1 MELRQYGQW
10 VQEGKEIFSTV
21 LVPLDTWEVKSQPHD
36 SSSRERVQCKVVEE
50 IVECVFLAP
59 WSCSGGFLQRWSHQ
73 GWAWGRWMKCIVPV
87 QGWILY
93 LEFGNFVLFFFLHEF
108 CSKKY
113 CCGWIVSLQIQNLR
127 RWPYLEIHRVSAD
140 VISYNKIILDSG
152 GFQDQWLVSLWE
164 GHHVYVRFRDTKGR
178 HPFGL

>member
-1 MELRQYGQW
+1 MEKKEKKKNGVMPVWTVGARGKRNILNCACAPWHLRGQ
-10 VQEGKEIFSTV
+10 IPAT
-21 LVPLDTWEVKSQPHD
+21 DD
-36 SSSRERVQCKVVEE
+36 SSSREHVQCKVVEE
-50 IVECVFLAP
+50 IIVECVFLAP

-93 LEFGNFVLFFFLHEF
+93 LEFGNFVLFFLHEF

-140 VISYNKIILDSG
+140 VISYNKIILDLG
-152 GFQDQWLVSLWE
+152 GF
-164 GHHVYVRFRDTKGR
+164 
-178 HPFGL
+178 